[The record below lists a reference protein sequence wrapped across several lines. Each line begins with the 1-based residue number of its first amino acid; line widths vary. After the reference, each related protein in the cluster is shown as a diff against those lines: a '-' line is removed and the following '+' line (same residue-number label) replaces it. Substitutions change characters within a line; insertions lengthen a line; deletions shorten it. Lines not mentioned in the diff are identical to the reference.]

1 MAGFLS
7 SNMESAID
15 TMYDTLHETF
25 AQTITVFKNSKRT
38 VISTNSRYNNIYGR
52 TNTGSK
58 SNIEYTTESQSFEA
72 RVYYINMEEEY
83 LSNNENQRGTQNKI
97 ILPNGSV
104 KIVVK
109 SDAYEFIKEARRLE
123 LDGIR
128 FAIKSDG
135 EPSGLTSNKFYT
147 FLLTPTDE

>member
-1 MAGFLS
+1 
-7 SNMESAID
+7 
-15 TMYDTLHETF
+15 
-25 AQTITVFKNSKRT
+25 
-38 VISTNSRYNNIYGR
+38 
-52 TNTGSK
+52 
-58 SNIEYTTESQSFEA
+58 
-72 RVYYINMEEEY
+72 MEEDY
-83 LSNNENQRGTQNKI
+83 LSNSQNQQGTQNKI

-135 EPSGLTSNKFYT
+135 EPRGLTSNKFYT

>member
-7 SNMESAID
+7 SNMESTIN

-38 VISTNSRYNNIYGR
+38 VISTTPRYNNIYGR
-52 TNTGSK
+52 TDTGSK
-58 SNIEYTTESQSFEA
+58 SNVQYTTESQTFEA
-72 RVYYINMEEEY
+72 RVYYVNMDEEY
-83 LSNNENQRGTQNKI
+83 LSNNDNQQGTQNKI
-97 ILPNGSV
+97 ILPDGSV

-109 SDAYEFIKEARRLE
+109 SDAYEFLQEARRVE

-135 EPSGLTSNKFYT
+135 SPRGLTINKFYT